1 MAVDQREIVEIP
13 FVMPD
18 GEVLPHPAL
27 VISHDDLQYLEPGMF
42 YALLVSS
49 KNHYPEVTIPIQPE
63 WLSRPMQKDSYFV
76 THLLGMYKESE
87 IIKRTNTFLK
97 QRYFD
102 YVVNRI
108 IDVVIDGKW

>member
-18 GEVLPHPAL
+18 GQVLPHPAL
-27 VISHDDLQYLEPGMF
+27 VISHNDLQFLEPGTF

-49 KNHYPEVTIPIQPE
+49 KNHYPEVTIPIQQE
-63 WLSRPMQKDSYFV
+63 WLSHPLPKASFFV
-76 THLLGMYKESE
+76 THILGMYRESD
-87 IIKRTNTFLK
+87 IIQRTNTFLK
-97 QRYFD
+97 QPYFD
-102 YVVNRI
+102 DVVNRI